1 MALTTPITVKTG
13 ADPAPGA
20 EALVTVPAGEYWVV
34 HAVLLTLVTSATVA
48 NRRVELQIDNGT
60 TTFFRLAHAVDQTAS
75 LTWRYQFANHGYR
88 DAAVTGSNN
97 VANLGVPVFTLGP
110 GYRIQTSTANIQAGD
125 DYAAPV
131 LFVADYT

>member
-1 MALTTPITVKTG
+1 MALTTPIVVKTG
-13 ADPAPGA
+13 SDPAAGA
-20 EALVTVPAGEYWVV
+20 EATVTVPAGEFWVV
-34 HAVLLTLVTSATVA
+34 HAILLTLVTSVGVA

-60 TTFFRLAHAVDQTAS
+60 TVFFRLAHAADQAAS

-88 DAAVTGSNN
+88 DAAVTGTNN

-110 GYRIQTSTANIQAGD
+110 GYRIQTVTANLQAGD